1 VDVAEEQHLM
11 ARESSNPVFQ
21 RSTPLHESLRGSG
34 HLAPSPGQVA
44 DIYNTPARLT
54 YDDIVVKTGI
64 LLGIIVVTGTAA
76 WVAGISMGV
85 AAVAGIV
92 GFVLAMVNIFKRQI
106 SPPLVLAYAALEGVF
121 LGGVS
126 HVYNDVFGDG
136 IVTQAVIGTTAVFA
150 AVLAAYKSG
159 ALRATPK
166 FTRVITTAFL
176 GLFGLLVVNLV
187 VGLFGDGDALGI
199 RGDNLPLSILFSLA
213 FITFGALTFI
223 LDFDQAQRMVESGVD
238 SRESWRIAFGLVVG
252 LVWLYLEVLR
262 LLSYLQ
268 GRD

>member
-1 VDVAEEQHLM
+1 M
-11 ARESSNPVFQ
+11 ARQSNNPVFQ

-34 HLAPSPGQVA
+34 LTAPSADQVA
-44 DIYNTPARLT
+44 GIYNTPARLT

-76 WVAGISMGV
+76 WVADLPMGV
-85 AAVAGIV
+85 AVVAGLV
-92 GFVLAMVNIFKRQI
+92 GFVLAMVNIFKRQV

-121 LGGVS
+121 LGAIS
-126 HVYNDVFGDG
+126 HVYNDAFGGG
-136 IVTQAVIGTTAVFA
+136 IVTQAVIGTTAVFG
-150 AVLAAYKSG
+150 AVLYAFKSG
-159 ALRATPK
+159 KLRATPK
-166 FTRVITTAFL
+166 FTKVITTGFMA
-176 GLFGLLVVNLV
+176 LFGLLVVNLV

-199 RGDNLPLSILFSLA
+199 RGDNLALSVLFSVA
-213 FITFGALTFI
+213 FIVFGALTFI

-268 GRD
+268 GRR